1 MNVYDYFLS
10 KKGFQRFF
18 EECFNKYKSYG
29 KVTGVVSLEAIS
41 AEEADTFTIFFGKI
55 YEEGMTARIKVK
67 EFLKAISNTKLEEF
81 DFLTYFKIVHKDFNG
96 LSRSEE
102 RLKKKVEYQEYLLS
116 LPVGLKLKEI
126 ITRSSKNFNTI
137 LYSRYNKNHE
147 ELTKELVNI
156 NILLEN
162 IPQKATLL
170 SVYAVLTGNSHYLDF
185 DKPTLFYQILSI
197 YLGKSYENT
206 ISCKKNL
213 LNSINVYMDRVSNY
227 VVTYNL
233 KINMMF
239 DEFYKTYGPLSLNLD
254 NISSLKSIGGVNNQ
268 IYIFENPSVLNYLKS
283 NDVKA
288 SIIICNGM
296 PNLAMYSILDR
307 INPGCEIYYHGDY
320 DPEGLLIA
328 DKLKKYSSHLI
339 LWGYDRDFYLESKP
353 NKRISDGSI
362 HKLNLVTSLEL
373 QEVKECLLE
382 YRQSGYEENILDKIK
397 LFIEKRIG
405 EFK

>member
-41 AEEADTFTIFFGKI
+41 AEEADTFTSFFGKI

-126 ITRSSKNFNTI
+126 ITRSSKNFNII

-147 ELTKELVNI
+147 ELTKDLLNI

-170 SVYAVLTGNSHYLDF
+170 SVYAALTGNSHYLDF

-296 PNLAMYSILDR
+296 PNLAMYSILDK

-328 DKLKKYSSHLI
+328 DKLKKYSKYLI

-362 HKLNLVTSLEL
+362 HKLNLVTCLEL

-382 YRQSGYEENILDKIK
+382 YRQSGYEENILEKIK
-397 LFIEKRIG
+397 LFIEKRKS

>member
-397 LFIEKRIG
+397 LFIEKRMR
-405 EFK
+405 ELK

>member
-41 AEEADTFTIFFGKI
+41 AEEADTFTNFFGKI
-55 YEEGMTARIKVK
+55 YEEGMTTRIKVR

-81 DFLTYFKIVHKDFNG
+81 DFLVYFKIVYKDFNG
-96 LSRSEE
+96 LSKSEE
-102 RLKKKVEYQEYLLS
+102 RLKKKEEYQEYLS
-116 LPVGLKLKEI
+116 NLPVGLKLKEI
-126 ITRSSKNFNTI
+126 ITRGSKNFNTI

-147 ELTKELVNI
+147 ELTKDLLNI

-170 SVYAVLTGNSHYLDF
+170 SVYAALTGNSHYLDF
-185 DKPTLFYQILSI
+185 DKLTLFYQILSI
-197 YLGKSYENT
+197 YLGRNYENT

-227 VVTYNL
+227 IITYNL
-233 KINMMF
+233 KINVMF
-239 DEFYKTYGPLSLNLD
+239 DEFYKAYGPLSLNLD

-268 IYIFENPSVLNYLKS
+268 IYIFENPSVLNYLKF

-296 PNLAMYSILDR
+296 PNLAMYSILDK

-328 DKLKKYSSHLI
+328 DKLKKYNKHLI

-382 YRQSGYEENILDKIK
+382 YRQSGYEENILEKIK
-397 LFIEKRIG
+397 LFIEKR
-405 EFK
+405 KS